1 MDILR
6 QTIMDISPNDN
17 TGYHG
22 TSTAKKILKEIENT
36 DNIIYFDVFK
46 TIEDIRKMISKYC
59 KGGK

>member
-1 MDILR
+1 MD
-6 QTIMDISPNDN
+6 TFPNAN

-22 TSTAKKILKEIENT
+22 TSTAKKILKEIEKT

-46 TIEDIRKMISKYC
+46 TIEGIRKMISKYC